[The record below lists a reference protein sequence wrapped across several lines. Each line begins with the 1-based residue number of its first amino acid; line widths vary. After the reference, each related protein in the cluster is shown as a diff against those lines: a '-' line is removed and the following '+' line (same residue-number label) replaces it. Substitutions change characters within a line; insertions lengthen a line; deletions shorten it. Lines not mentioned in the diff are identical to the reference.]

1 MSTPMM
7 DQGGQPVN
15 IIGNTQANSNQ
26 PITQDASVI
35 LVETILSIL
44 AFYLAFKTLS
54 SYTTNAIFMQKWQIS
69 KPVALDTANKTISAI
84 FATLSSLTGIYVLMT
99 YNGVYYLDCAITY
112 FMPFAMG
119 YFLYDFFAMAE
130 VYMARLD
137 EKYQNTN
144 QVCIISADRLFKANF
159 GNLKAI
165 LKLSMYL
172 GRTLYPCILG
182 ET

>member
-1 MSTPMM
+1 MM

-137 EKYQNTN
+137 EKYQNTK
-144 QVCIISADRLFKANF
+144 QVCIISTDRLFKANF

-165 LKLSMYL
+165 LKLSIHL
-172 GRTLYPCILG
+172 GRTLYS
-182 ET
+182 

>member
-1 MSTPMM
+1 MM

-99 YNGVYYLDCAITY
+99 YNGVY
-112 FMPFAMG
+112 
-119 YFLYDFFAMAE
+119 
-130 VYMARLD
+130 
-137 EKYQNTN
+137 
-144 QVCIISADRLFKANF
+144 
-159 GNLKAI
+159 
-165 LKLSMYL
+165 
-172 GRTLYPCILG
+172 
-182 ET
+182 